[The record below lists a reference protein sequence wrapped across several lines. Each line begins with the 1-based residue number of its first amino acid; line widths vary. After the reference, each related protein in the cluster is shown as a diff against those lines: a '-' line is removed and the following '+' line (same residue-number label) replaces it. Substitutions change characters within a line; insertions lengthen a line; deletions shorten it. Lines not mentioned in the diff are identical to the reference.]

1 MTFSFPCLS
10 ILIALCFL
18 RCSENNFLPAKF
30 ETEPDRYIEHN
41 TIDKG
46 FLVEYNERSD
56 YISYTQIHRYHID
69 IDSGFL
75 YRLDYNTQHP
85 LLIDL
90 YVTDRSDT
98 TLMFDL
104 ASRFASGSLPLI
116 VSARRTTLLLDMYI
130 KSDFSNQ
137 QYSLSVIKD
146 SLHNLYGSYPDTGSP
161 DINDKSSCHFLN
173 DSIAEDTIFFDYIN
187 RKYLYAIP
195 LDSFELCAIRLRSS
209 FLYGYKYAFA
219 DIVVAQN
226 RDSILIDTTIT
237 SNASS
242 LDFSWNYWQR
252 NYDTLYLSLGIE
264 YVPGNNY
271 QRFGVFPAP
280 PPKLQLFMSK
290 HSFPPVKPDL
300 FEGIDDNSE
309 VLFEK
314 ETKYE
319 SSISEKP
326 HHGYYILDPDSVY
339 SLSVISPENNYPL
352 SISITPEF
360 HEYYSCFAVNSLTQF
375 SFRPPADP
383 DSDLTK
389 FSIRIKN
396 GSDLPVNYSLLLEP
410 YRGFD
415 TLGYDQYETDD
426 IPDNSSLFQEN
437 QTQEHTLFPV
447 NDRDIF
453 KVQSPQNDTFYLY
466 VDFVDR
472 DSLPFSR
479 TFTLEPLYRTKIEDL
494 NIHTT
499 HRDSGSVRI
508 YQFTSKSDITA
519 FLIASGREC
528 MRYTVTLVR

>member
-1 MTFSFPCLS
+1 MTFSFSCLS

-30 ETEPDRYIEHN
+30 ETEPDRYIGHN

-46 FLVEYNERSD
+46 FLVENNERSD

-75 YRLDYNTQHP
+75 YRLDYTTQHP
-85 LLIDL
+85 FLIDL

-116 VSARRTTLLLDMYI
+116 ISARRTTLLLDMYI
-130 KSDFSNQ
+130 IPDFSNQ

-161 DINDKSSCHFLN
+161 DINDKSAWHFLN
-173 DSIAEDTIFFDYIN
+173 DSIAENTIFFDHIN
-187 RKYLYAIP
+187 RKYHYAIP
-195 LDSFELCAIRLRSS
+195 LDSFELCAIQLRSS
-209 FLYGYKYAFA
+209 SSLHRHVFT
-219 DIVVAQN
+219 DIVAAQN
-226 RDSILIDTTIT
+226 SDRILIDTTIT
-237 SNASS
+237 RKAS
-242 LDFSWNYWQR
+242 LVDFNWNYWRR

-271 QRFGVFPAP
+271 ERFGVFPAP
-280 PPKLQLFMSK
+280 APKLQLSMSK

-319 SSISEKP
+319 SSIFEKP
-326 HHGYYILDPDSVY
+326 HHVYYILDPDSVY
-339 SLSVISPENNYPL
+339 SLSVTSPENYPL

-360 HEYYSCFAVNSLTQF
+360 FSVNSVTQF
-375 SFRPPADP
+375 PFRPPANP

-396 GSDLPVNYSLLLEP
+396 GSNLPVNYSLLLEP

-426 IPDNSSLFQEN
+426 IPDNASLLQEN
-437 QTQEHTLFPV
+437 QIQEHTLFPV

-479 TFTLEPLYRTKIEDL
+479 TFTLEPLYKAKIEDL

-519 FLIASGREC
+519 FLIASGLEC